1 MAMRAGEKVYECR
14 ENLAKL
20 FSIPD
25 PLQLVFTVNATEAI
39 NLALKGILAPGD
51 HVIMTSMEHNA
62 VVRPLK
68 KLASAG
74 VELSI
79 VKVSERQGENNGH

>member
-1 MAMRAGEKVYECR
+1 MVVYLDNAATSWPKPEAVTLEMAKCIREYGANPGRGGHRMAMRAGEKVYECR

-39 NLALKGILAPGD
+39 NLALKGILP
-51 HVIMTSMEHNA
+51 
-62 VVRPLK
+62 R
-68 KLASAG
+68 
-74 VELSI
+74 
-79 VKVSERQGENNGH
+79 